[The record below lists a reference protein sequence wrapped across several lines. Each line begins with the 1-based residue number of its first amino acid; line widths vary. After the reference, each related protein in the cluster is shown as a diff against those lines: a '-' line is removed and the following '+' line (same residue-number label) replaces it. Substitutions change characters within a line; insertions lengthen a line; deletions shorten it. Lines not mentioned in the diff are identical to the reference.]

1 MILLAALAAGVGWF
15 MARRAVSG
23 VAAVTRTA
31 REISIGTLDKRVPVG
46 TRGDEVDQLA
56 STFNQMLGR
65 IETLITEIK
74 EMSDNIAHDLK
85 SPITRIR
92 GMAEVTLTTGKG
104 IEEYESM
111 AAGTVEE
118 CDRLLD
124 MINAMLMITKAE
136 AGLHRPDEQEVDMA
150 RLVRDACELL
160 ETVAE
165 DKGLSLTCLTPET
178 FPLVG
183 DAQMIKRILSN
194 LLDNAIKYT
203 PSGGSVEVA
212 LSEKDGTEAA
222 VTVQD
227 TGTGIPREDLPR
239 IFERFYRC
247 DNSRSQPGTGLG
259 LSLARALARALEGD
273 IAVASTLGQGS
284 TFTLTLPRHKGT

>member
-1 MILLAALAAGVGWF
+1 
-15 MARRAVSG
+15 
-23 VAAVTRTA
+23 
-31 REISIGTLDKRVPVG
+31 
-46 TRGDEVDQLA
+46 VDQLA

-165 DKGLSLTCLTPET
+165 DKGLSLTCITPET

-227 TGTGIPREDLPR
+227 TGTGIPLEDLPR

-247 DNSRSQPGTGLG
+247 DHSRSQPGTGLG

-273 IAVASTLGQGS
+273 IAVTSTLGQGS